1 VIKFVKLSRELRVKT
16 DPLRVQQIVINLLQN
31 AIKFSPENSE
41 VIVQISLGFD
51 QIQKGNITVRIQVTD

>member
-1 VIKFVKLSRELRVKT
+1 MIKFLPLPRELRVKT

-41 VIVQISLGFD
+41 VTVQIILSFD
-51 QIQKGNITVRIQVTD
+51 QIQKGNITVRVQVTD

>member
-1 VIKFVKLSRELRVKT
+1 MIKFVKLSRELRVKT

-51 QIQKGNITVRIQVTD
+51 

>member
-1 VIKFVKLSRELRVKT
+1 MIKFVKLSRELRVKT